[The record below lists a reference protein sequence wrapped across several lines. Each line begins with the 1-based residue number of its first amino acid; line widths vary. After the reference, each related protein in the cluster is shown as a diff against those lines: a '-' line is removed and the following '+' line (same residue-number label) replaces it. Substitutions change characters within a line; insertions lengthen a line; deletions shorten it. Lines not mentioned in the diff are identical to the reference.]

1 MKTKTLYFLSCAG
14 GSLRE
19 PFVDL
24 QSLKNCL
31 TTSLLKG
38 CSHVSIS
45 LQECEVKDNNDIKKG
60 SLKNYGKN

>member
-1 MKTKTLYFLSCAG
+1 MKTKTLYFLTCGG
-14 GSLRE
+14 GSMRE

-45 LQECEVKDNNDIKKG
+45 VQECEVKGHDDINKE